1 MIIVSRDV
9 IPVSICD
16 ISIEICNRTLPG
28 TLIYLGLV
36 AVVTVD
42 KNLLHSNLTAPKISD
57 KVFRIGDDIENF
69 LLDGAYQL
77 IQKDTKI
84 KDIGGIANSATNPP
98 RWRMLNIEVTFL
110 MDYTPSLG
118 GFHIDPIDKSVVAL
132 SMSVNQRGTYAINYN
147 FYIRPIIGALK
158 RSERIVQRYC
168 GWSFSQESLSEC
180 LALGLKQERAI
191 RMVQLAKAQNTLP
204 RPVFVNGQLRPPSAG
219 SDCEGFQIGDIIIE
233 IDDNPVIRMA
243 DIHVLTEVTSARILV
258 SRNGEELLFT
268 VPTYELQSE
277 WTETM
282 LCWAGAIFHRTHDPV
297 LEQISPEFA
306 AVSRIEEF
314 PQPEKGVYICSYFRG
329 SSGSQIPMTN
339 WVLEV
344 DGRRVRSM
352 EDMLEIVKTLKGRE
366 DGEYIRAKLLHRA
379 GVTGIVTIRLDNKFW
394 PAFTLEQKD
403 GKWVR
408 TELE

>member
-36 AVVTVD
+36 AIVTVD
-42 KNLLHSNLTAPKISD
+42 KNLLHSNLTAPKFSE
-57 KVFRIGDDIENF
+57 KVFRIGDDIETF
-69 LLDGAYQL
+69 LLDTAYQL

-84 KDIGGIANSATNPP
+84 KDIGLIANSTTYPP
-98 RWRMLNIEVTFL
+98 RWRMLNIETIYL
-110 MDYTPSLG
+110 MDYTASLG

-132 SMSVNQRGTYAINYN
+132 SMLVNQRGTYAINYN
-147 FYIRPIIGALK
+147 FYIRPIIEAL
-158 RSERIVQRYC
+158 RRERIVQRYS
-168 GWSFSQESLSEC
+168 GWSFYQESLSGC

-191 RMVQLAKAQNTLP
+191 RMVQLAKAQNALP
-204 RPVFVNGQLRPPSAG
+204 RPVFVYCQLRPPSTG
-219 SDCEGFQIGDIIIE
+219 SDGDGLQIGDIIIE

-258 SRNGEELLFT
+258 SRNGEELLLT
-268 VPTYELQSE
+268 TPTYELQSE
-277 WTETM
+277 WTETV
-282 LCWAGAIFHRTHDPV
+282 LCWAGATFHRTHDAV

-314 PQPEKGVYICSYFRG
+314 PEPEKGVYMCSYFRG
-329 SSGSQIPMTN
+329 SPGSQIPTTH

-344 DGRRVRSM
+344 DGRKVRTM
-352 EDMLEIVKTLKGRE
+352 EDMLEIVKTLKGKE
-366 DGEYIRAKLLHRA
+366 NGEYIRVKLLHRA
-379 GVTGIVTIRLDNKFW
+379 GIIGFVTIRLDNKFW
-394 PAFTLEQKD
+394 PAYTLEQKD
-403 GKWVR
+403 GKWIR